1 MSAEFTFLTMTTFFL
16 LGAIMIVQG
25 GVGFMQSHLVLLD
38 TNSKLAQTT
47 IFALAA
53 LMFVAGIG
61 VHVTGSS
68 NTAFL
73 KGQMAQTSQ
82 CELESE
88 AANPAA
94 RGGTSGVIGRQ
105 IVACMQK
112 AGFDWAAQTP
122 LCREAPMATN
132 GYCYQSASWL
142 DRVITGAQLVFN

>member
-1 MSAEFTFLTMTTFFL
+1 MSAEFTFLTMTGFFL

-53 LMFVAGIG
+53 MMFVAAIG
-61 VHVTGSS
+61 VHFTGSS

-94 RGGTSGVIGRQ
+94 RGGSSGVIGRQ
-105 IVACMQK
+105 IVACMRN
-112 AGFDWAAQTP
+112 AGFDWVVEVP
-122 LCREAPMATN
+122 LCREAPVATN

-142 DRVITGAQLVFN
+142 NRAITGAQLAFN

>member
-1 MSAEFTFLTMTTFFL
+1 MSPEFTVLMMMIFFL

-38 TNSKLAQTT
+38 TNSKLAQTM
-47 IFALAA
+47 IFSVAVF
-53 LMFVAGIG
+53 MFVAGVG
-61 VHVTGSS
+61 VHFTGSS

-94 RGGTSGVIGRQ
+94 RGGSSGVIGRQ
-105 IVACMQK
+105 IVACMRK
-112 AGFDWAAQTP
+112 SGFDWVDRAP
-122 LCREAPMATN
+122 LCREAPVATN

-142 DRVITGAQLVFN
+142 DRAITGVQLAFN